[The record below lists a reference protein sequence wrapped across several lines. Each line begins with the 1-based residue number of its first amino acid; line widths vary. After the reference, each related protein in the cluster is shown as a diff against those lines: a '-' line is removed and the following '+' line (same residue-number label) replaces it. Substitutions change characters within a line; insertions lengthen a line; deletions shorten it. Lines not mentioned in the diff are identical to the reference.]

1 MSDSPSIRDF
11 LEVRDHFGLPGVSL
25 VEKDWHLLR
34 AVRAMAA
41 LEDPTFQ
48 LVFAGGTCL
57 ARAHRL
63 IRRMSEDVDYKLV
76 PVGDAPANRSRRRRQ
91 LRALRTRITE
101 CLDAAGFP
109 VETMQLRSRNDNHYL
124 CYQLPYEATVEADTF
139 LRPAI
144 QLELTCTRLRLP
156 SVDLPMSSFVAEAFD
171 RPAEVPSLTCVSV
184 TETAAEKLVS
194 LTRRLA
200 MELAGVSRNPD
211 PTLVRHIYDLHVIR
225 ERIDPEETGALARQ
239 IAQADAEEFKNQY
252 PAYADDIA
260 GETRKALL
268 ALRTDAD
275 IAEHYARFAAAMV
288 YDTPPS
294 YDEALTTVFE
304 LADALVAA

>member
-11 LEVRDHFGLPGVSL
+11 LEVRDHFGLPSVSL

-41 LEDPTFQ
+41 LEEPSFQ

-76 PVGDAPANRSRRRRQ
+76 PVGDAPTNRSQRRRQ

-101 CLDAAGFP
+101 CLDTAGFP

-144 QLELTCTRLRLP
+144 QLELTCTRLRSP
-156 SVDLPMSSFVAEAFD
+156 AVDLPMSSFVAEAFG
-171 RPAEVPSLTCVSV
+171 RPAEVPSLACVSV

-275 IAEHYARFAAAMV
+275 IVERYARFAAAMV

-294 YDEALTTVFE
+294 YDKALTTVLN
-304 LADALVAA
+304 LADALVAD